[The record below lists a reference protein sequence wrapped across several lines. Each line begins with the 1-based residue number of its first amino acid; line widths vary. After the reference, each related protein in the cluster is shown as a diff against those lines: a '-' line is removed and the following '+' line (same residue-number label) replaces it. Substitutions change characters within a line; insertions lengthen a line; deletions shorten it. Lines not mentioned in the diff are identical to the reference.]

1 MLSNTL
7 LEPLLFRSMSNDFKK
22 DIENS
27 NLTVFHEIN
36 IDSFMTL
43 VEKVLKFLLHTL
55 KLKIFIIQM
64 EGAIHT
70 A

>member
-1 MLSNTL
+1 
-7 LEPLLFRSMSNDFKK
+7 
-22 DIENS
+22 
-27 NLTVFHEIN
+27 LTVFHEIN

-43 VEKVLKFLLHTL
+43 VEKVLKILLHTL
-55 KLKIFIIQM
+55 KLKIFIMRM

>member
-1 MLSNTL
+1 
-7 LEPLLFRSMSNDFKK
+7 MSNAFKK

>member
-7 LEPLLFRSMSNDFKK
+7 LEPLLFRSMSNAFKK